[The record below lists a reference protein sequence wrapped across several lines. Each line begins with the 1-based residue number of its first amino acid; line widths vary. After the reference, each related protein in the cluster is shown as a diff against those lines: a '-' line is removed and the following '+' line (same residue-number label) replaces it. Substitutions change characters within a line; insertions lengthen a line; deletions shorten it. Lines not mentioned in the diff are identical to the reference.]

1 MLILKKLLSRR
12 NLLVRQKQSLS
23 VSLKE
28 QKEVLDPELF
38 KIMNDQNNQLLE
50 MYTEQIKELKQMIE
64 DTMADDEEM
73 KTNYEL
79 AKSVV
84 GVGPVISAYMIAITE
99 NFTCFEN
106 GRKFSTYCGIA
117 PFPYQSGIM
126 NGKSSVSHIANKNI
140 KGLLSNG
147 VNAAIRYDKELG
159 FYYSRKLAEGKE
171 KGVVFNAI
179 KNKLVHR
186 VFAVIKR
193 QTPYVKM
200 MNYA

>member
-1 MLILKKLLSRR
+1 MSRR

-64 DTMADDEEM
+64 DAMADDEEM

-84 GVGPVISAYMIAITE
+84 GLGPVISAYMIAIILMH
-99 NFTCFEN
+99 N
-106 GRKFSTYCGIA
+106 
-117 PFPYQSGIM
+117 SGLT
-126 NGKSSVSHIANKNI
+126 KV
-140 KGLLSNG
+140 
-147 VNAAIRYDKELG
+147 
-159 FYYSRKLAEGKE
+159 
-171 KGVVFNAI
+171 
-179 KNKLVHR
+179 
-186 VFAVIKR
+186 
-193 QTPYVKM
+193 Q
-200 MNYA
+200 